1 MKTLS
6 DFVTQQSMHLFTVRK
21 LNQDLLFLD
30 PETWNRRE
38 DYRNARDN
46 VASLHVLDD
55 FAERA
60 VTLATGFNLAMT
72 QDEE

>member
-1 MKTLS
+1 M
-6 DFVTQQSMHLFTVRK
+6 TQQSMHLFTARK
-21 LNQDLLFLD
+21 LNQNFLYLD
-30 PETWNRRE
+30 PETWNSRE

-55 FAERA
+55 CAERA